1 MQNINDIK
9 KSQLEYYLIKKKR
22 AVDLMDNWL
31 INKKKKSS
39 RSNGQLVNSFSTT
52 AEKRK
57 YMVDFDKNIK

>member
-1 MQNINDIK
+1 MPKATTCVYAKYQWYK
-9 KSQLEYYLIKKKR
+9 KISVRILL
-22 AVDLMDNWL
+22 
-31 INKKKKSS
+31 NKKKKSI